1 MSALEENNI
10 AYKVCSSCS
19 KNFYGRSDYEA
30 STTYIGIF
38 KTGKY
43 SEHDL
48 ELRNCSCGT
57 TLATHT
63 NKTPGNETPPVK
75 FENVSPKTSKL
86 KAPIS
91 TANIDQL
98 RKKPR

>member
-1 MSALEENNI
+1 VSALVENNI
-10 AYKVCSSCS
+10 AYKVCSSCR
-19 KNFYGRSDYEA
+19 KEFFERKDYEA

-63 NKTPGNETPPVK
+63 SKTPSKELPPVK
-75 FENVSPKTSKL
+75 FENSSSK
-86 KAPIS
+86 KSKFKSPIS
-91 TANIDQL
+91 TGNIDQL
-98 RKKPR
+98 RKKT